1 MNYNEL
7 VKALDLLTNTTEE
20 FTNSVDELKGIIIK
34 SIKKGSFNNKKDDSE
49 SDDEPNN
56 KSGYLAANAIER
68 IATNLKYDNPFEL
81 ANLLDNMLDIYP
93 SACISLV
100 LREIAIIIDERYK
113 DNIRNCDEYYV
124 LSSNL
129 GRIIKISKDRIKS
142 FKAVALFRTL
152 EDAREACKALKVPL
166 KFVYDE

>member
-7 VKALDLLTNTTEE
+7 VKTLDSLTVTTER
-20 FTNSVDELKGIIIK
+20 FTNNVDELKKIIIEN
-34 SIKKGSFNNKKDDSE
+34 IKRGSFSNNKDGGRPNDNSE
-49 SDDEPNN
+49 HLVA
-56 KSGYLAANAIER
+56 YALER
-68 IATNLKYDNPFEL
+68 IATNLGYDDPFEL
-81 ANLLDNMLDIYP
+81 ADLFDTMMESYP
-93 SACISLV
+93 STCIHIM
-100 LREIAIIIDERYK
+100 LREMAIIIDERYK
-113 DNIRNCDEYYV
+113 DNIRSCDEYYV

-129 GRIIKISKDRIKS
+129 GRITKINKDRIKS

>member
-7 VKALDLLTNTTEE
+7 VKGLDLLTDTTER
-20 FTNSVDELKGIIIK
+20 FTNSVDELKKIIIEN
-34 SIKKGSFNNKKDDSE
+34 IKKGSFSNKKDD
-49 SDDEPNN
+49 DEPDNN
-56 KSGYLAANAIER
+56 SGHLVAYALER
-68 IATNLKYDNPFEL
+68 IADNLGYDNPFEL
-81 ANLLDNMLDIYP
+81 ADLFDTMMESYP
-93 SACISLV
+93 STCIHIM

-113 DNIRNCDEYYV
+113 DNIRSCDEYYV

-166 KFVYDE
+166 KFVYDEQ

>member
-7 VKALDLLTNTTEE
+7 VKGLDLLTDTTER
-20 FTNSVDELKGIIIK
+20 FTNSVDELKKIIIEN
-34 SIKKGSFNNKKDDSE
+34 IKKGSFSNKKDDDKP
-49 SDDEPNN
+49 DDNYEHLVA
-56 KSGYLAANAIER
+56 YALER
-68 IATNLKYDNPFEL
+68 IAANLGYDNPFEL
-81 ANLLDNMLDIYP
+81 ADLFDTMMESYP
-93 SACISLV
+93 STCIHIM

-113 DNIRNCDEYYV
+113 DNIRSCDEYYV

-129 GRIIKISKDRIKS
+129 GRITKISKDRIKS

>member
-7 VKALDLLTNTTEE
+7 VKTLDLLTDTTER
-20 FTNSVDELKGIIIK
+20 FTNSVDELKKIIIEN
-34 SIKKGSFNNKKDDSE
+34 IKKGSFSNKK
-49 SDDEPNN
+49 SDDNPE
-56 KSGYLAANAIER
+56 YLVAYALER
-68 IATNLKYDNPFEL
+68 IATNLGYDNPFEL
-81 ANLLDNMLDIYP
+81 ADLLDTMMESYP
-93 SACISLV
+93 STCIQIM

-113 DNIRNCDEYYV
+113 DNIRSCDEYYV

-129 GRIIKISKDRIKS
+129 GRITKISKDRIKS

-166 KFVYDE
+166 KFVYDEQ

>member
-7 VKALDLLTNTTEE
+7 VKTLDLLTDTTER
-20 FTNSVDELKGIIIK
+20 FTNSVDELKKIIIEN
-34 SIKKGSFNNKKDDSE
+34 IKKGSFSNKKNDDKPE
-49 SDDEPNN
+49 HLVA
-56 KSGYLAANAIER
+56 YALTR
-68 IATNLKYDNPFEL
+68 IATNLGYDNPFEL
-81 ANLLDNMLDIYP
+81 ADLFDTMMESYP
-93 SACISLV
+93 STCIHIM

-113 DNIRNCDEYYV
+113 GNIRSCDEYYI

-129 GRIIKISKDRIKS
+129 GRITKISKDRIKS